1 MAKLTDRQLNEKLM
15 ESLNITSADAKNAFN
30 ELMKEKVAEI
40 RKEIRQEV
48 YEELSKQSKQ
58 DKEQII
64 ESMNQLT
71 NATIAEEK
79 KKNDIHRKNLIKE
92 KLALKEAKSNIEK
105 QLADKTALI
114 KEEYNKKLNESVESI
129 RKEYAEKQ
137 DKFIKKASDFLNENV
152 KREVLEMKNDK
163 KQLSESLEKFSKF
176 ISEQV
181 AEQVKATKKEMN
193 SLDNLRVRLVK
204 ESSEKLANAK
214 KKFFMEASEKME
226 KFTNNAVARELKE
239 FRQDIAESRK
249 NNFGKKLFEAF
260 AREYAVKFFN
270 EDKVVKSMLE
280 SVKANQNKLLHT
292 TKVLEKQ
299 LSEAKEQNKNLNI
312 VNNKLTREKII
323 NESIAHLTKDK
334 QEMIRNLIKEV
345 PTNQLNESIKKF
357 IPMILSNS
365 SSNLIN
371 KNEKVLKEGRK
382 ATFLTGENKQKRNSF
397 NEDFSD
403 LSSDLND
410 LIEKAIENS
419 KF

>member
-181 AEQVKATKKEMN
+181 DEQVKATKKEMN

-292 TKVLEKQ
+292 NKVLEKQ

-312 VNNKLTREKII
+312 VNNKLTRDKII